1 MWVRIIQGISILQRL
16 QSRLT
21 DELKLSR
28 KLSLKSPSP
37 PPNHLKQINNNK
49 NKKKLRC
56 IESLR
61 TMIILLP
68 NR

>member
-37 PPNHLKQINNNK
+37 SSNHLKQTNNNS
-49 NKKKLRC
+49 NKKKLRR

-61 TMIILLP
+61 TMIILLS
-68 NR
+68 N